1 MLNNFQGQPLT
12 PINRAY
18 DRATSGF
25 AVLLNSIQGV
35 ANRVVENQKIAE
47 QRDWTEKRDR
57 QLYDREIEKI
67 TFSQQLQDKSNAIEG
82 EKRFK
87 QQVALAGIQSDIR
100 QQEKVFDFRLE
111 NSPEAIQ
118 SKFEGAR
125 ASAAGTFAGQAGQ
138 RAIDAQVR
146 ASTAQNEFN
155 RVLAGYTEKYPEFAK
170 YNMLGGVTED
180 GQQFVQVYDPVSNQW
195 ENRNMSW
202 LTQEVGKA
210 ADIKNLFTSWE
221 NEAKTGGYDPNAWA
235 EYRTIVTNYQKG
247 NYNNKADLISALERI
262 PVSPVDL
269 TQLASDKTNA
279 LKAAGLTMQQLSALT
294 RPNVSGGIATPEW
307 FKPFMS
313 TSNRIPFTEAN
324 KNDFI
329 SIVTGPGEEGTK
341 KAAIIA
347 KLNREYASVAD
358 IRTTLSKVDIE
369 KYPEADAFLKQLD
382 TVMTIGGTNMP
393 SGGQIYLN
401 PFRNTSDPFLIGS
414 TKQLAD
420 DIYNSLFQNSTPTTQ
435 QTVDP
440 SQKRKFEIQSFL
452 Q

>member
-1 MLNNFQGQPLT
+1 MLGNFQGQPLT
-12 PINRAY
+12 PIDRAY

-47 QRDWTEKRDR
+47 QRDWSDKRDK
-57 QLYDREIEKI
+57 QLYDRELEKI
-67 TFSQQLQDKSNAIEG
+67 TFSQKLQNESNAIEN

-87 QQVALAGIQSDIR
+87 QQVELARTQSVIR
-100 QQEKVFDFRLE
+100 QQEKVFDAKLE
-111 NSPEAIQ
+111 GSEEVIQ
-118 SKFEGAR
+118 TRFNQAK
-125 ASAAGTFAGQAGQ
+125 ASAGGTFAGQAEEREIEART
-138 RAIDAQVR
+138 RA
-146 ASTAQNEFN
+146 ASKQNEMN
-155 RVLAGYTEKYPEFAK
+155 TVILGYTEKYPELAR
-170 YNMLGGVTED
+170 YNMIGGATED
-180 GQQFVQVYDPVSNQW
+180 GQQFVKVYNPVSNEW

-221 NEAKTGGYDPNAWA
+221 NEAKTGGFDPNAWA
-235 EYRTIVTNYQKG
+235 EYGNIVTNYQKG
-247 NYNNKADLISALERI
+247 EYKNKSDIISALERI

-269 TQLASDKTNA
+269 TQLASDKNNA
-279 LKAAGLTMQQLSALT
+279 LKAAGLTMQQLNTLT
-294 RPNVSGGIATPEW
+294 RPNATGNITPPKW

-313 TSNRIPFTEAN
+313 TDNRMPFTETN

-329 SIVTGPGEEGTK
+329 SIVTGPGSEGDK

-358 IRTTLSKVDIE
+358 MRNTLSAVDIE
-369 KYPEADAFLKQLD
+369 EYPEADMFLKQLD
-382 TVMTIGGTNMP
+382 AVMTIGGTNTP
-393 SGGQIYLN
+393 SGDQIYLN
-401 PFRNTSDPFLIGS
+401 PFRQTSDPFLMGS

-440 SQKRKFEIQSFL
+440 SQKRKFEIQGFL